1 MHYEIADW
9 ITDREKYRMTIEKLF
24 YMDFRG
30 IHNLEI
36 KLAGKSTILYGI
48 NGVGKSSILAGIN
61 LLYASIINRL
71 VRQKFK
77 QSIKFE
83 DSDIRYR
90 KASAVIAAEFGFED
104 IQDFFYIS
112 RQMDR
117 SSKRYVNPRKDQ
129 FESLIEHFEKL
140 YIGKMEIDAD
150 NNLIYQNEQFNI
162 PVFVNYGVNRLV
174 IKTPLRIS
182 KKMSYGQ
189 YSTYEKAIENQ
200 IAFDRLFEW
209 FLEQE
214 IYETQLRKENKEYE
228 DVPLKAVKTAM
239 LAMLDGFKDIHIMVK
254 PYSMKVYKGAE
265 TLDILQ
271 LSDGEK
277 CTLALFGDLARRLAI
292 ANPAMQDPLEGQGV
306 VLIDEIEL
314 HMHVS
319 WQRKIINVLKRT
331 FPNIQFVITTHSPQV
346 LGEVTA
352 DYNVFML
359 ERQQEEICC
368 KRICPYFGVDSNTVL
383 EDAMHTDSVSYVIKH
398 KVESMYDLL
407 DNKEYDKAEK
417 VADEIDQITC
427 NRNADTVKARI
438 IIRKGRRMNAV
449 YTKEVG
455 T

>member
-1 MHYEIADW
+1 MHYEIVDW

-30 IHNLEI
+30 IHSLEI

-48 NGVGKSSILAGIN
+48 NGVGKSSILAGMN

-77 QSIKFE
+77 QSIKFD

-104 IQDFFYIS
+104 IQDYFYIS

-129 FESLIEHFEKL
+129 FEALVEHFEKL

-239 LAMLDGFKDIHIMVK
+239 LA
-254 PYSMKVYKGAE
+254 
-265 TLDILQ
+265 
-271 LSDGEK
+271 
-277 CTLALFGDLARRLAI
+277 I

-306 VLIDEIEL
+306 VLIDEFEL

-359 ERQQEEICC
+359 EREREEIRF
-368 KRICPYFGVDSNTVL
+368 KIL
-383 EDAMHTDSVSYVIKH
+383 
-398 KVESMYDLL
+398 
-407 DNKEYDKAEK
+407 
-417 VADEIDQITC
+417 
-427 NRNADTVKARI
+427 
-438 IIRKGRRMNAV
+438 
-449 YTKEVG
+449 
-455 T
+455 

>member
-1 MHYEIADW
+1 
-9 ITDREKYRMTIEKLF
+9 MTIEKLF
-24 YMDFRG
+24 CMDFRG
-30 IHNLEI
+30 IHSLEI

-77 QSIKFE
+77 QSIKFD

-104 IQDFFYIS
+104 IQDYFYIS

-129 FESLIEHFEKL
+129 FEALVEHFEKL

-174 IKTPLRIS
+174 IKTPLRII
-182 KKMSYGQ
+182 K
-189 YSTYEKAIENQ
+189 
-200 IAFDRLFEW
+200 
-209 FLEQE
+209 
-214 IYETQLRKENKEYE
+214 
-228 DVPLKAVKTAM
+228 
-239 LAMLDGFKDIHIMVK
+239 VK

-359 ERQQEEICC
+359 EREREEIRF
-368 KRICPYFGVDSNTVL
+368 KIL
-383 EDAMHTDSVSYVIKH
+383 
-398 KVESMYDLL
+398 
-407 DNKEYDKAEK
+407 
-417 VADEIDQITC
+417 
-427 NRNADTVKARI
+427 
-438 IIRKGRRMNAV
+438 
-449 YTKEVG
+449 
-455 T
+455 